1 MGQLVGPAE
10 GLDVERLHHESGGNP
25 FYALQLARAGLGG
38 ASVAAAGTPGVPTAV
53 GRAIE
58 AELETLSPAA
68 RAFGEAAA
76 VVGDPFDLDL
86 VAATSGVSEE
96 EAWRQLDE
104 LVSKDLVKETEVP
117 RRFEFRHPLVRH
129 AVYASCTPGVR
140 ASRHRRAA
148 DVLTALGAGARAVAG
163 HVEQSARPG
172 DATAI
177 EILRRAGEETAGQAP
192 TSAVSWFEAAL
203 RLLPLG
209 APAAE
214 RVSLLT
220 TLASVRASLGRFD
233 DAYAA
238 LEEAIAILPPGD
250 DLRVGLVVGCAGI
263 EQLLGR
269 HEESRTRLRRAYE
282 ELADPCS
289 PPGVSLLIALS
300 SSSLYLSDHRGML
313 EWAHR
318 AVEAAE
324 AVDDPV
330 LLAAAL
336 AAHTMG
342 AAFANRIE
350 AALKVHRRAA
360 ALVDSLS
367 DDRVISRLD
376 TLSSLSTAELYLDL
390 YRESCAHGERGLALA
405 RATTQTQLVP
415 LLTPILGCALW
426 MRGEFQRSAEV
437 LDEAIESARL
447 VDNAQALSMALFNR
461 ALSGLMA
468 GDVQTAL
475 ALGAES
481 VEVARAVDNGVISA
495 FAGAIH
501 AQALLEAG
509 NADAALELLLASV
522 GGDELPLL
530 AGTWRGIYLEVLTR
544 CYLAL
549 GDAEKAECTAARLR
563 DLAGDLELGLASLM
577 ADRAGAAVAMARQR
591 PEEAAQKGLAA
602 VALSEEIGA
611 RIYAASSRVLA
622 GRALAAAAQTD
633 EAIRELERAAGEFD
647 ALGASRYRDQVEADL
662 RALGRER
669 ASEARSNGSGIGQL
683 TGRELEVAQLVL
695 DRCTNREIAE
705 RLFLSLKTVET
716 HMHNIFNKL
725 GVTSRVEVARALA
738 RAGLTETPSV

>member
-1 MGQLVGPAE
+1 
-10 GLDVERLHHESGGNP
+10 
-25 FYALQLARAGLGG
+25 
-38 ASVAAAGTPGVPTAV
+38 
-53 GRAIE
+53 
-58 AELETLSPAA
+58 
-68 RAFGEAAA
+68 
-76 VVGDPFDLDL
+76 
-86 VAATSGVSEE
+86 
-96 EAWRQLDE
+96 
-104 LVSKDLVKETEVP
+104 
-117 RRFEFRHPLVRH
+117 
-129 AVYASCTPGVR
+129 
-140 ASRHRRAA
+140 
-148 DVLTALGAGARAVAG
+148 
-163 HVEQSARPG
+163 
-172 DATAI
+172 
-177 EILRRAGEETAGQAP
+177 
-192 TSAVSWFEAAL
+192 
-203 RLLPLG
+203 
-209 APAAE
+209 
-214 RVSLLT
+214 
-220 TLASVRASLGRFD
+220 
-233 DAYAA
+233 
-238 LEEAIAILPPGD
+238 
-250 DLRVGLVVGCAGI
+250 
-263 EQLLGR
+263 
-269 HEESRTRLRRAYE
+269 
-282 ELADPCS
+282 
-289 PPGVSLLIALS
+289 
-300 SSSLYLSDHRGML
+300 
-313 EWAHR
+313 
-318 AVEAAE
+318 
-324 AVDDPV
+324 
-330 LLAAAL
+330 
-336 AAHTMG
+336 
-342 AAFANRIE
+342 
-350 AALKVHRRAA
+350 
-360 ALVDSLS
+360 
-367 DDRVISRLD
+367 
-376 TLSSLSTAELYLDL
+376 
-390 YRESCAHGERGLALA
+390 
-405 RATTQTQLVP
+405 VP